1 MRLLYFFILF
11 LSIISSASAESQY
24 IKLVD
29 RADKAIAD
37 GDYKR
42 AISLLGEALRA
53 EPDNSGNVMLLSN
66 IGMLHYYTGNDS
78 LAIHTLSLAHDI
90 APQSVTILSN
100 RAKVLKETGRYAAAI
115 RDYDSIIEIDSMLF
129 SPHLNKGVIY
139 LTAGELDNA
148 AIELRKA
155 EALTDATKSL
165 ECSAAL
171 AWLATATDNQADALK
186 YYTALIA
193 LEPSAEF
200 YAARAMCYISQENYP
215 DASTD
220 ISDALRLDPECA
232 EIYVARA
239 CLNKKMFR
247 NDDSLSDAQKAIELG
262 VNPNRIR
269 ALLNL

>member
-1 MRLLYFFILF
+1 MHKVYFFITF
-11 LSIISSASAESQY
+11 LCVCLGASAESQY
-24 IKLVD
+24 IRLVD

-37 GDYKR
+37 GDYKQ
-42 AISLLGEALRA
+42 AIALLGEALRT

-100 RAKVLKETGRYAAAI
+100 RAKVLKETGHYAAAI
-115 RDYDSIIEIDSMLF
+115 RDYDTIIAIDSTLYA
-129 SPHLNKGVIY
+129 PHLHKGVIY
-139 LTAGELDNA
+139 LSAGDTEA
-148 AIELRKA
+148 ASTELRRV
-155 EALTDATKSL
+155 ETMTDATKSL

-171 AWLATATDNQADALK
+171 AWLASMTDNRDDALK
-186 YYTALIA
+186 YYSALIN

-200 YAARAMCYISQENYP
+200 YAARAMCYVNQENYP

-220 ISDALRLDPECA
+220 IAEAIRLDPDCA

-239 CLNKKMFR
+239 CLNKKMYR

-262 VNPNRIR
+262 ADSRRVRS
-269 ALLNL
+269 LLNL

>member
-1 MRLLYFFILF
+1 MRKLV
-11 LSIISSASAESQY
+11 IIIFSLVAALAADAESQY
-24 IKLVD
+24 IKLVE

-37 GDYKR
+37 GDYKQ
-42 AISLLGEALRA
+42 AISLLGEALRS

-100 RAKVLKETGRYAAAI
+100 RAKVLKETGHYAAAI
-115 RDYDSIIEIDSMLF
+115 ADYDAITQIDSTLF
-129 SPHLNKGVIY
+129 LPHLNKGVIY
-139 LTAGELDNA
+139 LSAGDIDRA
-148 AIELRKA
+148 TDELRRV
-155 EALTDATKSL
+155 EAMTDATRSL

-171 AWLATATDNQADALK
+171 AWLASATDNTTDALK
-186 YYTALIA
+186 YYSALIA

-200 YAARAMCYISQENYP
+200 YAARALCFVTQENYP

-220 ISDALRLDPECA
+220 IAEALRLDPDCA

-239 CLNKKMFR
+239 CLNKKMYR
-247 NDDSLSDAQKAIELG
+247 NDDSLADAQKAIQLG
-262 VNPNRIR
+262 ANPARIR